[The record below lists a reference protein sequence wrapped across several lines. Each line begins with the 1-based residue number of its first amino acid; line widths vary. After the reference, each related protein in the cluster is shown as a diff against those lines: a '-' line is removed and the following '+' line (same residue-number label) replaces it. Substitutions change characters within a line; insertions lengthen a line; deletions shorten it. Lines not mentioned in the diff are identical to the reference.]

1 MFINIIITINIK
13 NLFFTCS
20 ENNINKCMRKPY
32 MWQMRS
38 ADTLLRKSKLGSRYS
53 QIVAWTKVYYVII
66 LRTNNTTFYTWK
78 PCSLWL
84 SLLLLG
90 SSRYSQIM
98 ASTKQCYVRFSVFL
112 DCYIP
117 GRTTLCVHLNEK
129 YYVLESQ
136 DFLLSPA
143 RSPTLFSRNP

>member
-98 ASTKQCYVRFSVFL
+98 ASTKQCYVGFSIFPN
-112 DCYIP
+112 CYIP
-117 GRTTLCVHLNEK
+117 ERIILCVHLNK
-129 YYVLESQ
+129 HYYVLEGQ
-136 DFLLSPA
+136 DFLLSRLEPC
-143 RSPTLFSRNP
+143 SLFQESL